1 MTVITNLVVALMIVT
16 SGEEPVQAKVVQHG
30 DDGVWCWQN
39 YGDTETLYRKTTK
52 TNFVYSADVNLYGF
66 RVPCTFKPYCNGFHY
81 FTIDELFGK
90 SISSIYFNYDEPIY
104 CKEHAKMLGFIYT
117 GGDK

>member
-16 SGEEPVQAKVVQHG
+16 SGEEPVQARELLKS
-30 DDGVWCWQN
+30 DGFLQS
-39 YGDTETLYRKTTK
+39 YGKQETLYRKTTK

-66 RVPCTFKPYCNGFHY
+66 RIPCKFKPYCNGFHY

-90 SISSIYFNYDEPIY
+90 SIYSIYFNYDEPIY

>member
-1 MTVITNLVVALMIVT
+1 MKRRVDGYMVYGCNECGQGFKMYLEVGLEVVGDGANHK
-16 SGEEPVQAKVVQHG
+16 PVPFAIQ
-30 DDGVWCWQN
+30 CP
-39 YGDTETLYRKTTK
+39 
-52 TNFVYSADVNLYGF
+52 F
-66 RVPCTFKPYCNGFHY
+66 CNGFHY